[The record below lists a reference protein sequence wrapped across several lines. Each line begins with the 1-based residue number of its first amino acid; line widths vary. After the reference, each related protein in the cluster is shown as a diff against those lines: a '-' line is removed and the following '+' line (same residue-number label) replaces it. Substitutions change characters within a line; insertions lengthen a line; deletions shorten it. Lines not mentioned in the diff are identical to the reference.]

1 MTDVERI
8 KELAREL
15 ITLLEATSDWQLI
28 DTVVSAIT
36 YKDLEELDEI

>member
-1 MTDVERI
+1 MADRERI
-8 KELAREL
+8 KKLAREL
-15 ITLLEATSDWQLI
+15 ITLLEATDDWQLV